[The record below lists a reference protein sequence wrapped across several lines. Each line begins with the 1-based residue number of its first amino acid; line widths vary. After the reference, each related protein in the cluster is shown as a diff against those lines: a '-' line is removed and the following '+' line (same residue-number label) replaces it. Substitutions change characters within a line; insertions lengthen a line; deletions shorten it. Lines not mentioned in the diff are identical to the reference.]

1 MSVPCKNIDDPG
13 LFQIIKPEP
22 ATSPT
27 NNALAAILV
36 PSMNGQWSLS
46 WRLGGFVIMLPHGSR
61 LLYGV
66 EPPKELETTMAG
78 FKYIERYV
86 VLIIIERRPL
96 RALQSRRFARWIPR
110 WREAIDQ
117 PPWVGLEEV
126 RLLSIWNLA
135 HSHWNGILPPRP
147 LDFQV
152 NSVTFWFFFVVTAT
166 TVVEISNL
174 GTVKWQLL

>member
-1 MSVPCKNIDDPG
+1 MWWVQEYWWSWIISNNKVWACDITNEQCSCGYPG
-13 LFQIIKPEP
+13 SINERP
-22 ATSPT
+22 
-27 NNALAAILV
+27 
-36 PSMNGQWSLS
+36 
-46 WRLGGFVIMLPHGSR
+46 
-61 LLYGV
+61 V
-66 EPPKELETTMAG
+66 EPFLTTGWLCDNAATR
-78 FKYIERYV
+78 ISLV
-86 VLIIIERRPL
+86 VRSGAAKRVGNNHGWLQIHWKVWIIIERRPL
-96 RALQSRRFARWIPR
+96 RALQSRRFARWIPK

-117 PPWVGLEEV
+117 PPWVGLEKV
-126 RLLSIWNLA
+126 KLLSIWNLA